1 MLEIGVMNVRVR
13 ILKQRGKNEMVIVE
27 NKRELIRKDLSA
39 ILEESDET
47 KDHV

>member
-1 MLEIGVMNVRVR
+1 
-13 ILKQRGKNEMVIVE
+13 MVIVE
-27 NKRELIRKDLSA
+27 NKRELIREDLSA